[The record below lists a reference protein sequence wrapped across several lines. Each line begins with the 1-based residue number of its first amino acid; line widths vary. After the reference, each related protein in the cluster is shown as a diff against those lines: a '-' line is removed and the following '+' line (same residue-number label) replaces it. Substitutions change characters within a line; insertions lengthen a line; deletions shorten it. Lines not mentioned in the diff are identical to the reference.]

1 MNVIIGWTGRDLNP
15 KPLPCKGSVI
25 PDLTTSPRKK
35 IHGSFH
41 KLHEN
46 HMIIIYSTNTYWYYG
61 MSYVGTCKIKM
72 KLFIIVGLL
81 YVY

>member
-1 MNVIIGWTGRDLNP
+1 
-15 KPLPCKGSVI
+15 
-25 PDLTTSPRKK
+25 
-35 IHGSFH
+35 
-41 KLHEN
+41 
-46 HMIIIYSTNTYWYYG
+46 MIIIYSTNTYWYYG